1 MTSPAQEVWQMA
13 KVSAEEC
20 GALSQPLTLQL
31 LRGPSAVPN
40 EKRAELLATV
50 HEQLVPE
57 LIVAHWQELQT
68 LDPCSDTR
76 GPPTDSEVSELARV
90 ARRQDLPGALA
101 FVETLIR
108 QGVPLEVVLLHL
120 VAPAARLLG
129 EEWLADQTS
138 WGEVTIGLGT
148 LQQVVHVFGPR
159 FSPEA
164 PDRGLVVLA
173 AAPGEQHTLGLY
185 VLAEFLRRASWDVQV
200 DPNISDDE
208 LVGLVEFTH
217 VEMVGISLSNT
228 ELVPSLGRLVGCNP
242 HIAVALGGSLD
253 LSEEAE
259 RVGALSFCDPRD
271 VVRWLDDRAKVI

>member
-1 MTSPAQEVWQMA
+1 MA
-13 KVSAEEC
+13 KVSAEDW
-20 GALSQPLTLQL
+20 GNSPQPLTLQL
-31 LRGPSAVPN
+31 LRGPSAVPA

-76 GPPTDSEVSELARV
+76 GPPTEGEVSELARI
-90 ARRQDLPGALA
+90 ARRQDLSGALA
-101 FVETLIR
+101 FIETLVR

-120 VAPAARLLG
+120 IAPAARLLG
-129 EEWLADQTS
+129 DEWLADQTS

-173 AAPGEQHTLGLY
+173 AAPREQHTLGLY
-185 VLAEFLRRASWDVQV
+185 VLAEFLRRAGWDVQV
-200 DPNISDDE
+200 DPAISDAD
-208 LVGLVEFTH
+208 LIALVESTH
-217 VEMVGISLSNT
+217 VELIGISVSNT
-228 ELVPSLGRLVGCNP
+228 DLVPSLDALVAAIRRASRNP
-242 HIAVALGGSLD
+242 QIAVALGGALD

-259 RVGALSFCDPRD
+259 RLGAVCFPDPRD
-271 VVRWLDDRAKVI
+271 VVRWLDDRARVG